1 MSASTSTLVEPDEG
15 AHADTEPDAV
25 AMAVG
30 VENERLGASDE
41 DVSPEEAA
49 PHIVDGDAL

>member
-15 AHADTEPDAV
+15 AHTDTEPDAV

-49 PHIVDGDAL
+49 LHIVDGDAL